1 MKYYI
6 YGHIDKNISR
16 HEFTILRF
24 NILYTF
30 LSVHTFGKCMKGNC
44 FLAEAVTGCALVS
57 VKIGPSK
64 FHHFSF

>member
-6 YGHIDKNISR
+6 YGHIDKNISK

-24 NILYTF
+24 LTF
-30 LSVHTFGKCMKGNC
+30 NC

>member
-6 YGHIDKNISR
+6 YGHIDKNIYN
-16 HEFTILRF
+16 FAFF

-44 FLAEAVTGCALVS
+44 FLAEAVTGCPLVS